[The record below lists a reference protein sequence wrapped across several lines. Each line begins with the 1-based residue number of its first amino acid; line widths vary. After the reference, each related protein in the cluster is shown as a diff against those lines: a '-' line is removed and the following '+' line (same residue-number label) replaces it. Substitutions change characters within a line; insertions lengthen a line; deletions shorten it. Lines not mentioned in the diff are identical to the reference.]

1 MNQAVRHRPSRSRSQ
16 AQTTPQV
23 SPEQATIQ
31 QFFFAIWP
39 FAVNCLF
46 SFILDVTYW
55 SQLDP
60 IYSYHGHPP
69 PQTLFSLRRFCEV
82 VQHLHKHDLVFSVEL
97 NQDVS
102 EPCKQIDRSLHD
114 HLSIQGFKIP
124 RHKSDDGRRFTTM
137 SWDVLVQIGKKKDEM
152 IMKSGSVGDAEFT
165 VKFLSQ
171 KAMKVKLELDGIE
184 RICECLLL
192 GMSMQ

>member
-1 MNQAVRHRPSRSRSQ
+1 
-16 AQTTPQV
+16 
-23 SPEQATIQ
+23 
-31 QFFFAIWP
+31 
-39 FAVNCLF
+39 
-46 SFILDVTYW
+46 
-55 SQLDP
+55 
-60 IYSYHGHPP
+60 
-69 PQTLFSLRRFCEV
+69 
-82 VQHLHKHDLVFSVEL
+82 
-97 NQDVS
+97 
-102 EPCKQIDRSLHD
+102 
-114 HLSIQGFKIP
+114 
-124 RHKSDDGRRFTTM
+124 M